1 MNTRYKENMREVLQL
16 LENGRSLTAP
26 QIVSMHSAGVTV
38 RTVQRYIKEF
48 MLYGLDL
55 AGKGKGQAA
64 LPVTNYVTGLSRFF
78 KAYFS
83 ERAYPPVH
91 GDISEK
97 LIADAIQDHKRPAQI
112 MSEILRSIR
121 DSRRLTFAYKPQHPD
136 TRKKMSEAKAR
147 PGVGIVKDGYMPVT
161 MVPRGFS
168 FGGELLLVVGE
179 AILPDGIRKRRQYA
193 VRGML
198 NPMSG
203 ECENV
208 QLTFDFSEIY
218 ADSVYTWIG
227 GERYSLTIEDNRFDE
242 NPRVYELRA
251 NGEEEAL
258 AFASSA
264 LGRLRIIN
272 PPPAL
277 VKKASE
283 LGLDAVS
290 LFKHTA

>member
-1 MNTRYKENMREVLQL
+1 
-16 LENGRSLTAP
+16 
-26 QIVSMHSAGVTV
+26 
-38 RTVQRYIKEF
+38 
-48 MLYGLDL
+48 
-55 AGKGKGQAA
+55 
-64 LPVTNYVTGLSRFF
+64 
-78 KAYFS
+78 
-83 ERAYPPVH
+83 
-91 GDISEK
+91 
-97 LIADAIQDHKRPAQI
+97 
-112 MSEILRSIR
+112 
-121 DSRRLTFAYKPQHPD
+121 
-136 TRKKMSEAKAR
+136 
-147 PGVGIVKDGYMPVT
+147 

-179 AILPDGIRKRRQYA
+179 AISPDGTRKRRQYA

-218 ADSVYTWIG
+218 VDSVYTWLG

-272 PPPAL
+272 PPSGFGEKGRSNSVL
-277 VKKASE
+277 IRN
-283 LGLDAVS
+283 
-290 LFKHTA
+290 